1 MSTKDAGENN
11 AKTVRLRKW
20 RIIRGL
26 LRVSAERRTVVLDD
40 IAHGSIPS
48 LTYYVLLGVSGLIA
62 GFGLLSNSAAVVV
75 GAMLVSPLMT
85 PIFGIT
91 VSLIS
96 GETTLLRRAMI
107 AEFGGVFLVLLLTYL
122 LGLMPFSLEI
132 TPEMLA
138 RTRPNLLDLFV
149 AVFAGFAGCMAMLD
163 ERISPA
169 LPGVAIATSLTPP
182 LATSGLSLAFGSYQ
196 GAWGSFLLFFANFLA
211 ILVVAAVI
219 FSLAG
224 LIDKGGSVSK
234 KMVLRRFL
242 TPVIGLI
249 AVSILLTDY
258 LVGMINHWQTLKVA
272 NQVIIEQLA
281 DEASMAIEQ
290 VVLDDHDTGDSVNI
304 LAVVRAPRAISPEKT
319 KVIENALRV
328 ALNKPV
334 QMYFRCSITYDVTAT
349 GSANL
354 LAAPNL
360 DGNFTEQKLPEKVKI
375 MQISEQVIREMVSDL
390 PQIDLQEVRLLH
402 LPSGPV
408 VLASILSPREPLP
421 EGIQQAEKQIND
433 RLDGQKVQLLLRVI
447 NTVDITAK
455 GRLLLGDAH
464 FDKISPQEAARQNE
478 VEAFTRKTL
487 SQFEGV
493 IVISV
498 DAIQHD
504 DNWQIRAAVIGP
516 KMPTP
521 ADIQL
526 VEKSLS
532 KQFNQAAKLALVA
545 SVEAVVTDTGY
556 HSAMDLF
563 REKRKNSISNP

>member
-1 MSTKDAGENN
+1 MSTKDIGENK
-11 AKTVRLRKW
+11 AKTARLRKW
-20 RIIRGL
+20 QLIRRL

-40 IAHGSIPS
+40 IAQGSIPS
-48 LTYYVLLGVSGLIA
+48 LIYYILLGVSGLIA

-75 GAMLVSPLMT
+75 GAMLVSPLMM
-85 PIFGIT
+85 PIFGIA

-96 GETTLLRRAMI
+96 GEMRLLRRAMT

-149 AVFAGFAGCMAMLD
+149 AVFAGFAGCMATLD

-211 ILVVAAVI
+211 ILIVAAGI

-224 LIDKGGSVSK
+224 LIDKGEVVSK
-234 KMVLRRFL
+234 KIVLRRFL
-242 TPVIGLI
+242 TPIIGLI

-258 LVGMINHWQTLKVA
+258 LFGMINHWQTLKVA
-272 NQVIIEQLA
+272 NRVIVEQLA
-281 DEASMAIEQ
+281 DEASTAIEK
-290 VVLDDHDTGDSVNI
+290 VVLDDNDTGDSVNI
-304 LAVVRAPRAISPEKT
+304 LAVIRAPRVINPEKA
-319 KVIENALRV
+319 KSIENALRE

-334 QMYFRCSITYDVTAT
+334 QMYFRCSITYDVTAA
-349 GSANL
+349 GSVNL

-360 DGNFTEQKLPEKVKI
+360 DGDFTEKSLPENVKI
-375 MQISEQVIREMVSDL
+375 VQIAEQVIRELVSDL
-390 PQIDLQEVRLLH
+390 PQIDLQDVRLLRF
-402 LPSGPV
+402 PSGPV

-421 EGIQQAEKQIND
+421 EGIQKAENQINA

-447 NTVDITAK
+447 NTMDITAK

-464 FDKISPQEAARQNE
+464 FGKIRPQEAELQSE
-478 VEAFTRKTL
+478 VEAATRIIL
-487 SQFEGV
+487 SQFQGV
-493 IVISV
+493 IVLSA
-498 DAIQHD
+498 DAIQQD
-504 DNWQIRAAVIGP
+504 DKWQIRAEVIGP

-521 ADIQL
+521 RDIQL
-526 VEKSLS
+526 AEKSLS
-532 KQFNQAAKLALVA
+532 SQFNQSAKLVLVA
-545 SVEAVVTDTGY
+545 KVEAVVTDTGY
-556 HSAMDLF
+556 HSAMDLS
-563 REKRKNSISNP
+563 REKGKQSISNP